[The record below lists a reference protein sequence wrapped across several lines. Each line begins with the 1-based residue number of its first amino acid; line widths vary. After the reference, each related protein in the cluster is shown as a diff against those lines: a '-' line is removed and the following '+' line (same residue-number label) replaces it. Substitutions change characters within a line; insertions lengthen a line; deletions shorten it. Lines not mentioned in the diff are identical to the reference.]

1 MKTGEEKHNLAE
13 GYVVENCPNTEEGTY
28 RKFQVENAFCNGFN
42 TGYDEGVMDG
52 QGDLTSI
59 LVRTRA
65 LFKKAEKVGLHFSF
79 DLSFRYETAQV
90 TVYEVPECGSGLGD
104 RVFHTPDTL
113 VPVYRSIT
121 MGHIKKYLD
130 DAEEFINKY
139 TCDKENNLEKKVA
152 TLSAELSGAKK
163 ELRKVKNANKKK
175 AEEGK

>member
-1 MKTGEEKHNLAE
+1 
-13 GYVVENCPNTEEGTY
+13 
-28 RKFQVENAFCNGFN
+28 
-42 TGYDEGVMDG
+42 MDG
-52 QGDLTSI
+52 HGDLTSI

-90 TVYEVPECGSGLGD
+90 DIYEVPECGSGLGD
-104 RVFHTPDTL
+104 RVFHTPNTFI
-113 VPVYRSIT
+113 PVYRSIT
-121 MGHIKKYLD
+121 MGHITKYLD

-139 TCDKENNLEKKVA
+139 TCDKENNLEKRVA

-175 AEEGK
+175 GE